1 MKYQN
6 GKSKNRNPQLKPVK
20 KTKKST
26 KKQKE
31 RKKKITADEGHRVSI
46 FEFIEPLYKD
56 LFGKG
61 KKGQKHLDAWD
72 ALYAHCHRY
81 SFYSL
86 VAI

>member
-1 MKYQN
+1 MPRGRKDQN

-46 FEFIEPLYKD
+46 F
-56 LFGKG
+56 
-61 KKGQKHLDAWD
+61 
-72 ALYAHCHRY
+72 
-81 SFYSL
+81 
-86 VAI
+86 